1 MSNRPYVLYL
11 NKRLQ
16 TAKKYTVEVTDDN
29 FKNMKRPIQLTH
41 GIVEKSA
48 AQEKLNRQM
57 QYSREIAA
65 ASRDAISLHVDSI
78 TRIVVQKFRK
88 VINCERCALFLMD
101 NDNEE
106 LYFKPVGDA
115 NNKVIQEIRFP
126 VTSGV
131 AGWVARNKKTA
142 NIKDAY
148 KDPRFYKTIDQHT
161 KFVTKSI
168 LCMPVFSSHKY
179 GFLLGVIQMLN
190 KLTKGSTRNT
200 ETIGRGG
207 TTNKRQ
213 FFDR

>member
-57 QYSREIAA
+57 QYSQEIAA

-115 NNKVIQEIRFP
+115 NNKVILE
-126 VTSGV
+126 G
-131 AGWVARNKKTA
+131 A
-142 NIKDAY
+142 
-148 KDPRFYKTIDQHT
+148 
-161 KFVTKSI
+161 
-168 LCMPVFSSHKY
+168 
-179 GFLLGVIQMLN
+179 
-190 KLTKGSTRNT
+190 
-200 ETIGRGG
+200 
-207 TTNKRQ
+207 TTG
-213 FFDR
+213 